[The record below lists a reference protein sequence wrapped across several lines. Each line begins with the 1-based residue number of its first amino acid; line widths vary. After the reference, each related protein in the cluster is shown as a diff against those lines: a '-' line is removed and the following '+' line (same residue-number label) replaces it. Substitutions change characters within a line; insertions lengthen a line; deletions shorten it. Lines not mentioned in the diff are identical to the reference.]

1 MNRLTAVACLT
12 WCLGG
17 VAWADT
23 TVKIPMRSLEQ
34 RGVFGRNFAVYHVLA
49 DGRTILGADEPPFTV
64 KSKGTPQRLWL
75 FNLSPELKLDK
86 ATVYNL
92 PIPKIEQANF
102 TPDLG
107 HVVISSKRGTDV
119 HKLNLEKGELSV
131 LETHTP
137 GQPGF
142 RIHSDVFS
150 LYGGKLYTVGYFYD
164 EQDFAGPEQMVEI
177 DTSRMGRDAFT
188 KVADLDAARRPIL
201 GNLRI
206 ASMLS
211 PEGCLFYTQEPS
223 TAAGGGGWAVHRWT
237 PAGGMQVIDQGQR
250 VLGSWGEGP
259 MGLYSIDK
267 PGGTCELVLVNAQ
280 TGQKTVVHSGP
291 EKFLNPCLGKEAN
304 TLAVAQEV
312 GPDLVDYW
320 VAQDKDG
327 WKLRKVLEKQ
337 PAGTLRISH
346 DGSVVSHYNGVKG
359 LTLVKL
365 SP

>member
-1 MNRLTAVACLT
+1 MNRLSAVACLT
-12 WCLGG
+12 WCLTA

-23 TVKIPMRSLEQ
+23 TVKIPMRTLEQ
-34 RGVFGRNFAVYHVLA
+34 RGVFARNFAVYHLLG

-75 FNLSPELKLDK
+75 FGLTPEFKLDK
-86 ATVYNL
+86 AKVYNL

-107 HVVISSKRGTDV
+107 HVVISSKRGTDI
-119 HKLNLEKGELSV
+119 HKLELEKGALSV
-131 LETHTP
+131 LQTHTP

-164 EQDFAGPEQMVEI
+164 EEDYSGPEQMVEI
-177 DTSRMGRDAFT
+177 DPARTGREAFT
-188 KVADLDAARRPIL
+188 KVADIDAVRKPLAPT
-201 GNLRI
+201 LRI

-211 PEGCLFYTQEPS
+211 PEGCLFYTEEP
-223 TAAGGGGWAVHRWT
+223 GGWTVHRWT
-237 PAGGMQVIDQGQR
+237 PAGGVQAIDQGQK
-250 VLGSWGEGP
+250 VLGTWGEGP
-259 MGLYSIDK
+259 LGVYCILK
-267 PGGTCELVLVNAQ
+267 PGGTCEVVLVNAQ

-291 EKFLNPCLGKEAN
+291 EKFLNPCLGKDGN
-304 TLAVAQEV
+304 TLVVAQEV
-312 GPDLVDYW
+312 GPNQVDYW
-320 VAQDKDG
+320 VAQDVNG
-327 WKLRKVLEKQ
+327 WKMRKVLEKL
-337 PAGTLRISH
+337 PPGTLRVSH
-346 DGSVVSHYNGVKG
+346 DGSLVSHYHGLQG